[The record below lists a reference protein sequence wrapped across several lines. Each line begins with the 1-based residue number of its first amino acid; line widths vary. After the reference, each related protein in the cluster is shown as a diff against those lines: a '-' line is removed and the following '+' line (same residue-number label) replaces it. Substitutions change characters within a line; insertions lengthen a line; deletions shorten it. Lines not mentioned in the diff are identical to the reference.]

1 MDCWREVYEDAH
13 SAAKQAERRA
23 LTLTCECGATYRAGG
38 TRGPIPKACL
48 ACREMAKGGA
58 GFRQR
63 AAAAREKRAAA
74 SPVCITP
81 GCGVP
86 LTVGR
91 GGRLPSYCADCIAA
105 RRRAANKTPSPVAA
119 E

>member
-23 LTLTCECGATYRAGG
+23 LTLTCECGATFRAGG
-38 TRGPIPKACL
+38 TRGPLPKRCH
-48 ACREMAKGGA
+48 ACREIAKGGA
-58 GFRQR
+58 GFRNR
-63 AAAAREKRAAA
+63 VAAAREKRAAA
-74 SPVCITP
+74 RPVCVTP

-86 LTVGR
+86 LVAGR

-105 RRRAANKTPSPVAA
+105 RRRAANKTPSRVAA
-119 E
+119 Q